1 MADGACQERP
11 DLNWQ
16 PAPKSQAAE
25 QKAVC
30 AGCLVRS
37 ECLAYALDRG
47 VVEGVWGGAT
57 ENERRK
63 LAARGRKLG

>member
-16 PAPKSQAAE
+16 PAPKSRAAE

-30 AGCLVRS
+30 ARCLVRT
-37 ECLAYALDRG
+37 ECLTYALDHG

-63 LAARGRKLG
+63 LRGDSRKLG